1 MWEAILVDCAQG
13 DATVHRLP
21 PRSRIRPSDPPDFQR
36 RRVRQINLYPTAA
49 AAYAALVPRFMILLA
64 WFLYSRR
71 WIQHGLGL
79 GFHRYIEA
87 AAAFYAAP
95 ALNGVLPA
103 ATACCASRWSAT
115 SDSAVRQP
123 RLER

>member
-1 MWEAILVDCAQG
+1 MLILNIEIIM
-13 DATVHRLP
+13 TP
-21 PRSRIRPSDPPDFQR
+21 SRIRPSDPPDFQR

-49 AAYAALVPRFMILLA
+49 AAASYAALIPRFMILLA
-64 WFLYSRR
+64 WFLYSQR
-71 WIQHGLGL
+71 WIQHGHGL
-79 GFHRYIEA
+79 GFHGYIEA

-95 ALNGVLPA
+95 ALDGVLPA

-115 SDSAVRQP
+115 SASAVRQP